1 MTRILVLGYYGFG
14 NFGDELILSAVQD
27 ELTSIECQAVFA
39 VNKPDQYANPVCPRH
54 TFVDRHSPTA
64 MRAALGACDY
74 VMLGGGGL
82 IQDVTS
88 WRSSLYYLGILLLAA
103 LHNKRILSYAQG
115 VGPVRRFWIR
125 RVVGSVFD
133 HMILIDVRDDT
144 SRDLLLDCGVRTQ
157 DICVS
162 SDAGL
167 TYLIALSGEPVA
179 VPRRASRIVACVNER
194 FGWTPEETASFLDC
208 LGSQASAQLD
218 LVVLFPSADLAFT
231 RAVQDRLL
239 TPSELIISPQSLA
252 LLDLCGSARLTVAG
266 RYHMAVAA
274 VAARSPLVALAYD
287 PKVSQLASY
296 CGFDAFLPGNSP
308 QQAARR
314 VRAGSILPVTEESI
328 QRIGQT
334 RTDRIARLKA
344 VLERWNP

>member
-27 ELTSIECQAVFA
+27 ELTSIECESVFA
-39 VNKPDQYANPVCPRH
+39 VNKPGQYASPLCPRH
-54 TFVDRHSPTA
+54 TFVDRHDQAA
-64 MRAALGACDY
+64 MRTALRACDH

-88 WRSSLYYLGILLLAA
+88 WPSSLYYLGIPLLAV
-103 LHNKRILSYAQG
+103 LYKKGIISYAQG
-115 VGPVRRFWIR
+115 VGPVRRLWIR
-125 RVVGSVFD
+125 RLVRTVFGR
-133 HMILIDVRDDT
+133 MILIDVRDDA
-144 SRDLLLDCGVRTQ
+144 SRDLLLECGVRTQ

-167 TYLIALSGEPVA
+167 AYLIALSGEPVA

-194 FGWTPEETASFLDC
+194 FGWKPEETASFLDC

-231 RAVQDRLL
+231 RAVQDLLL

-287 PKVSQLASY
+287 PKVYQLASY

-334 RTDRIARLKA
+334 RTDRIVRLKA

>member
-14 NFGDELILSAVQD
+14 NFGDELILSAIQD

-54 TFVDRHSPTA
+54 TYVDRHSSTA
-64 MRAALGACDY
+64 MRAALRACDY

-125 RVVGSVFD
+125 RVVRSVFD
-133 HMILIDVRDDT
+133 RMILIDVRDDA

-157 DICVS
+157 DIYVS
-162 SDAGL
+162 SDAGF
-167 TYLIALSGEPVA
+167 TYLVALRGGPVA
-179 VPRRASRIVACVNER
+179 ATHREPQIVACVNER

-208 LGSQASAQLD
+208 LGSQSSAQLD
-218 LVVLFPSADLAFT
+218 LVVLFPSTDLAFT
-231 RAVQDRLL
+231 RAVQNRLL
-239 TPSELIISPQSLA
+239 TPSQLIISPQPLA
-252 LLDLCGSARLTVAG
+252 LLDLCSSASLTVAG
-266 RYHMAVAA
+266 RYHMAAAA

-287 PKVSQLASY
+287 PKVSQLADC
-296 CGFDAFLPGNSP
+296 CGFDAFQPGNSP
-308 QQAARR
+308 QQAAQR
-314 VRAGSILPVTEESI
+314 VRTRSIPPVTEESI
-328 QRIGQT
+328 ERIGRT
-334 RTDRIARLKA
+334 RTDRIARLKT
-344 VLERWNP
+344 VLERRNL

>member
-14 NFGDELILSAVQD
+14 NFGDELILSAMRD
-27 ELTSIECQAVFA
+27 ELASIDCEAVFA
-39 VNKPDQYANPVCPRH
+39 VNDPGQYASPVCPRH
-54 TFVDRHSPTA
+54 TFVDRHDPRA
-64 MRAALGACDY
+64 MRAALRACNH

-88 WRSSLYYLGILLLAA
+88 WRSSLYYLGIPLLAV
-103 LHNKRILSYAQG
+103 LCKKGIICYAQG
-115 VGPVRRFWIR
+115 VGPVRRLWTR
-125 RVVGSVFD
+125 RLVRTVFGR
-133 HMILIDVRDDT
+133 MILIDVRDDA
-144 SRDLLLDCGVRTQ
+144 SRDLLLDCGVRRQ

-167 TYLIALSGEPVA
+167 SYLIARGGEAVA
-179 VPRRASRIVACVNER
+179 ATRRESRIVACVNKR

-208 LGSQASAQLD
+208 LGSQSSAQLD

-231 RAVQDRLL
+231 QAVRNRLL
-239 TPSELIISPQSLA
+239 TPSELIILPQPLA
-252 LLDLCGSARLTVAG
+252 LLGLCSSATLTVAG

-287 PKVSQLASY
+287 PKVSQLAHY
-296 CGFDAFLPGNSP
+296 CGFDAFQPGNSP

-314 VRAGSILPVTEESI
+314 VRAGNISPVAEESVV
-328 QRIGQT
+328 RLG
-334 RTDRIARLKA
+334 RTSMDRIARLKA
-344 VLERWNP
+344 VLERRNP

>member
-27 ELTSIECQAVFA
+27 ELTSIECEAVFA
-39 VNKPDQYANPVCPRH
+39 VNEPGQYTSPVCPRH
-54 TFVDRHSPTA
+54 TLVNRHSLAA
-64 MRAALGACDY
+64 MRAALRACDY

-88 WRSSLYYLGILLLAA
+88 WRSSLYYLGIPLLAA
-103 LHNKRILSYAQG
+103 LHKKRILSYAQG
-115 VGPVRRFWIR
+115 VGPVRRLWIR
-125 RVVGSVFD
+125 RVVRSIFD
-133 HMILIDVRDDT
+133 RMILIDVRDDA
-144 SRDLLLDCGVRTQ
+144 SRDLLLACGIRTQ

-167 TYLIALSGEPVA
+167 TYLVALRGGPVA
-179 VPRRASRIVACVNER
+179 ATHRASRIVACVNER

-208 LGSQASAQLD
+208 LGSQSSTQLD

-239 TPSELIISPQSLA
+239 TPSELIISPQPLT
-252 LLDLCGSARLTVAG
+252 LLDLCSSASLTVAG
-266 RYHMAVAA
+266 RYHMAAAA

-287 PKVSQLASY
+287 PKVSQLADC
-296 CGFDAFLPGNSP
+296 CGFDAFQPGNSP
-308 QQAARR
+308 QQAAQR
-314 VRAGSILPVTEESI
+314 VRSRSIPPVTEESI
-328 QRIGQT
+328 ERIGQT
-334 RTDRIARLKA
+334 RTDRIARLKI
-344 VLERWNP
+344 VLERRNP

>member
-103 LHNKRILSYAQG
+103 LHNERILSYAQG

-125 RVVGSVFD
+125 RVVRSVFD
-133 HMILIDVRDDT
+133 RMILIDVRDDA
-144 SRDLLLDCGVRTQ
+144 SRDLLLDCGVRTRHLRVVRRWVYVSRRATRWTCRGHSSRAPDRRLCQ
-157 DICVS
+157 RTVRVDTRGNSLVSRLPGVPVICPV
-162 SDAGL
+162 GPGR
-167 TYLIALSGEPVA
+167 ALSISIPGIHTGGPGPPAHA
-179 VPRRASRIVACVNER
+179 VRTHHLASVTGAAGPLRFCPFDGCGPIPYGCGGSRRAV
-194 FGWTPEETASFLDC
+194 
-208 LGSQASAQLD
+208 
-218 LVVLFPSADLAFT
+218 
-231 RAVQDRLL
+231 
-239 TPSELIISPQSLA
+239 SP
-252 LLDLCGSARLTVAG
+252 GSARVRPKGLPVGRLLWLRCLPARKLAAAG
-266 RYHMAVAA
+266 CPACSHRKHP
-274 VAARSPLVALAYD
+274 AR
-287 PKVSQLASY
+287 
-296 CGFDAFLPGNSP
+296 N
-308 QQAARR
+308 RR
-314 VRAGSILPVTEESI
+314 VH
-328 QRIGQT
+328 
-334 RTDRIARLKA
+334 
-344 VLERWNP
+344 